1 MWLGDGM
8 DLLTLR
14 RKASTVALSA
24 FRVTPGPIKR
34 AVVRTV
40 APSYTV
46 GAVCVIE
53 HDGEFLV
60 LWQPHRRG
68 WSLPGGLLGKGE
80 DPADAVRREVREEV
94 GLDID
99 PGDPVTIRVDPV
111 EQGVDVVFRVRLD
124 RRPELA
130 LATEARKARWTSR
143 KGLGKADR
151 DTRGILDMLAG
162 SGGPTREGRLVED
175 ARTNHAA
182 DEAYATG
189 TGDLDADVDADADA
203 DADGDG
209 DRHRSSSQ
217 PDARS

>member
-1 MWLGDGM
+1 M

-14 RKASTVALSA
+14 RKASTAALSA

-46 GAVCVIE
+46 GAVCVLE

-68 WSLPGGLLGKGE
+68 WSLPGGLLGRGE
-80 DPADAVRREVREEV
+80 APGDAVRREVREEV

-99 PGDPVTIRVDPV
+99 PGDPVTIRVDPL

-130 LATEARKARWTSR
+130 LATEARKARWTHR
-143 KGLGKADR
+143 KALGKADR
-151 DTRGILDMLAG
+151 DTRGILDMVAG
-162 SGGPTREGRLVED
+162 ADQPLREGRLVGD
-175 ARTNHAA
+175 ARANDAGEEG
-182 DEAYATG
+182 DATG
-189 TGDLDADVDADADA
+189 TGNVDVDV
-203 DADGDG
+203 
-209 DRHRSSSQ
+209 
-217 PDARS
+217 PDES